1 MTRIIRLTES
11 DLTRIVK
18 RVIKEQQQVAGT
30 PVETVT
36 FTPVD
41 VETFTSTANNTWSLY
56 LNRNNIPWT
65 ITPWVVKDSKGV
77 VIPKRIRLRITP
89 KGSPQLFAD
98 VYITCAGTR
107 QNYVSP
113 QPAAVSNIDTNVV
126 KTMADTGYTLIR
138 DRAETYKGD
147 NLIKGINHA
156 IGKGAFPLNF
166 YVGTIKTLGDQ
177 FCEKV

>member
-18 RVIKEQQQVAGT
+18 RVIKEQVAGT
-30 PVETVT
+30 PVEKVVWG
-36 FTPVD
+36 PVE
-41 VETFTSTANNTWSLY
+41 VKTFTSTANDTYNLS
-56 LNRNNIPWT
+56 LNRNIIPWT
-65 ITPWVVKDSKGV
+65 ITPWVVKDSNNV

-98 VYITCAGTR
+98 VYITCGGTQ

-126 KTMADTGYTLIR
+126 KTMADTGYTLLR
-138 DRAETYKGD
+138 ANAETYKGD
-147 NLIKGINHA
+147 TLIKGINHA

-166 YVGTIKTLGDQ
+166 YKGTIKSLGDE
-177 FCEKV
+177 FCKKV